1 MCLSIHLRSVTT
13 ESVDGSR
20 FSAQVFVQGEECE
33 STIRKVIA
41 IPLIENFVKYVL
53 IYKSLSLIHQQIIE
67 TAISLRNLPLMLSL
81 HPHR

>member
-41 IPLIENFVKYVL
+41 IPYMKFLLGMYLYTKPYHGRKIN
-53 IYKSLSLIHQQIIE
+53 KS
-67 TAISLRNLPLMLSL
+67 
-81 HPHR
+81 

>member
-41 IPLIENFVKYVL
+41 IPFIKNIVRMYCYSKAYH
-53 IYKSLSLIHQQIIE
+53 SRNQQIIE
-67 TAISLRNLPLMLSL
+67 TAISLENLPLMLSL